1 MNHIPSYL
9 IKSIKITAIVL
20 LLAVFAQSCT
30 TPINI
35 INKKPAKFDGKKVS
49 VSGKVISSLRLADI
63 MCFTIKDRTG
73 KICVVTKN
81 FLPIQGGYIFVS
93 GIVDR
98 YYQYEGRNL
107 MVIKEKKIKGRKIKS
122 WKKTKSKL

>member
-1 MNHIPSYL
+1 MNIVPSHI
-9 IKSIKITAIVL
+9 IKVLKVTGISL
-20 LLAVFAQSCT
+20 LLALFMQSCT

-35 INKKPAKFDGKKVS
+35 INKKAEKFDGKKVS
-49 VSGKVISSLRLADI
+49 VSGKVISSLRLEDI

-81 FLPIQGGYIFVS
+81 FLPIQGGYLFVS

-98 YYQYEGRNL
+98 YYEYEGRTL
-107 MVIKEKKIKGRKIKS
+107 LVIKEKKIKGRKTKS
-122 WKKTKSKL
+122 WKRTKSKL

>member
-1 MNHIPSYL
+1 M
-9 IKSIKITAIVL
+9 
-20 LLAVFAQSCT
+20 LAVFAQSCT

-49 VSGKVISSLRLADI
+49 VSGKVISSLRLVDI